1 MQTKGSVLIVL
12 LIMLIFAS
20 VALLQLSEDNYFT
33 HLIATHL
40 DDLSQA
46 RHELSQ
52 AFKKTSA
59 MPVKNQACYSEADNK
74 SELEDFWDSG
84 HLLCQI
90 KISNQIVDYAF
101 RLFQQDERETSY
113 LQVTLRV
120 KNNNSSVWLR
130 VVMEQK
136 SKVITSWLYFD

>member
-1 MQTKGSVLIVL
+1 MRTKGSVLIIV

-33 HLIATHL
+33 HLIAAHL

-46 RHELSQ
+46 RHELSE

-59 MPVKNQACYSEADNK
+59 MSVKNQACYTNADNK
-74 SELEDFWDSG
+74 NELEDFWDNDHS
-84 HLLCQI
+84 LCQI
-90 KISNQIVDYAF
+90 KISSQMVDYAF
-101 RLFQQDERETSY
+101 RVFQQDEQETSY

-136 SKVITSWLYFD
+136 SRVITSWLYFD